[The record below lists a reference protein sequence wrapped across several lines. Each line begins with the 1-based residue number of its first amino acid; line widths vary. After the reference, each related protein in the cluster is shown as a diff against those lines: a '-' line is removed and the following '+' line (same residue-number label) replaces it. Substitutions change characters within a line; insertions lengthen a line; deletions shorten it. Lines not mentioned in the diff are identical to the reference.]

1 MPIAPSRR
9 GRRTTVAL
17 ALLTT
22 TLVPGLAQLP
32 ALAPA
37 SATASLAT
45 ADRGDIV
52 GDLVSTIGDTVPGLS
67 DLDLR
72 GRVLPTRAQLAA
84 ADRLGP
90 TTLRWNA
97 LGTPASLLPTDGAL
111 ARATSPD
118 PVRAARAFLEDHASL
133 FGLTR
138 AAMGDLEVVNAQELA
153 SYPDAQGRPTAPAG
167 HAVLLRQRFGDLS
180 PAIGS
185 MVTVGV
191 SRGEIA
197 YVSSSLARVA
207 DGTSVPAAELS
218 PVQAWV
224 EAAANVGRSITGS
237 VLSKIVETLDEATAG
252 VVAWTRLAVPGFS
265 EQQQVRLRALAL
277 ADGTVRPVYETNV
290 VDNTDGHAF
299 AYTLMVDAV
308 TGDVLHRA
316 HQVENDS
323 VQEVF
328 QGAFTGTE
336 CGPKHPFELTDDA
349 TRTLTA
355 VALALPLDDVVVK
368 FFGPKDRLLFTGDLL
383 TSPEVATYTAPEP
396 LPAGVYSAQVC
407 PFDEAS
413 AVLGMYALLVTTS
426 DTGAPTPG
434 GAAFAP
440 TWSYFP
446 ANPSM
451 SSTKVGTTPS
461 NDVVGCWT
469 ATEGCTE
476 PTGPF
481 ANVASPLAWD
491 QVNVAGLSSM
501 TTLGNNANT
510 HEAWVSPLTP
520 GGLFQAPISP
530 VRDYTGEFTDAWNES
545 GCAPTNLVPGGNDV
559 NYVTGNLFVSHN
571 RMHDYSYYLG
581 FTEANYNMQLDNFG
595 KGGVG
600 ADQEI
605 GNVQAGALTSP
616 VFDATGVATGR
627 NNANQVTLQDGVPGI
642 TNQYL
647 FQPAAGAFYAPCTDG
662 SLDMGIVGHE
672 YTHAISNRMI
682 AGPDEGIGSQQG
694 GAMGESWGDLVA
706 AEYQFSHGYDN
717 GGNIWAVGVYATGN
731 KTTAI
736 RNFSINRNPL
746 NYSNYG
752 YDTLG
757 VQVHADGEIWSGT
770 QWEVRQALVE
780 KWDAR
785 FPYRDKK
792 LQVACAEGTPNAS
805 PVAPQFCPGNRRW
818 IQLLFDA
825 FLLQQGSTTM
835 LDARDAMLAADR
847 MRFGGENQQVMWRAF
862 ARRGMGANATIAKAD
877 ESDVTGGFATPKEP
891 NATVRFTGGN
901 GPTQVFVGM
910 FEARTS
916 PAADTDPRT
925 KRISSTARFA
935 PGTYDVIYVSRKGG
949 FHRTTLQL
957 RAGETR
963 TVRMPEHRN
972 LAAGAAGAKVIDATP
987 GSLKTEA
994 LIDGTEDTN
1003 WAGITAENVDESNPY
1018 VAVDLAGG
1026 TSTIRRVQVSALLN
1040 PVDGPE
1046 DVDQASGSRFTA
1058 LRRFA
1063 IEVCTSGCESSK
1075 ARWTRVFTSAPDA
1088 FPSVRPRP
1096 TAPTQAMRSFRL
1108 PRPARAAAVRLVT
1121 LENQCTGFKGYAGEL
1136 DNDPITTTDCATGS
1150 DRGTIVHAAEL
1161 QVFSR

>member
-1 MPIAPSRR
+1 MPTAPSRR

-17 ALLTT
+17 ALLTA

-32 ALAPA
+32 ALAT
-37 SATASLAT
+37 SATATAA
-45 ADRGDIV
+45 ADRGDVV
-52 GDLVSTIGDTVPGLS
+52 GDVVATIGDTVPGLS

-72 GRVLPTRAQLAA
+72 GRVLPTRAQQAA
-84 ADRLGP
+84 AQRLGAV
-90 TTLRWNA
+90 TVRWNA
-97 LGTPASLLPTDGAL
+97 FGTPTSLLPDDGVL
-111 ARATSPD
+111 APATAGD
-118 PVRAARAFLEDHASL
+118 PVRAARAFLEDNAGL

-138 AAMGDLEVVNAQELA
+138 AAMADLELVNAQRLA
-153 SYPDAQGRPTAPAG
+153 AYPDAQGRPTAEAG
-167 HAVLLRQRFGDLS
+167 HAVLFRQRFGDLS

-191 SRGEIA
+191 ARGEIA

-207 DGTSVPAAELS
+207 DTATVPAAELT

-224 EAAANVGRSITGS
+224 EAAANVGRSITGAT
-237 VLSKIVETLDEATAG
+237 LSKIAESVDQAVAG
-252 VVAWTRLAVPGFS
+252 SVPWTRLAVPGFS
-265 EQQQVRLRALAL
+265 EQQQVRLRALAH

-290 VDNTDGHAF
+290 VDNTGGHAF
-299 AYTLMVDAV
+299 AYTLLVDAV

-328 QGAFTGTE
+328 QGSFTSTE
-336 CGPKHPFELTDDA
+336 CGAKHPFELTDDA

-355 VALALPLDDVVVK
+355 VALALPADDVVVK
-368 FFGPKDRLLFTGDLL
+368 FFGPQDRLLFTGDLL

-396 LPAGVYSAQVC
+396 LRAGVYSAQVC

-413 AVLGMYALLVTTS
+413 AVVGTYALLVNTS
-426 DTGAPTPG
+426 DEGAPTPG
-434 GAAFAP
+434 GGAGLAP

-451 SSTKVGTTPS
+451 ASTKVGKTPS

-469 ATEGCTE
+469 DTPGCTE

-481 ANVASPLAWD
+481 ANIASPFAWD
-491 QVNVAGLSSM
+491 QVNVAGSSSM
-501 TTLGNNANT
+501 TTVGNNANT
-510 HEAWVSPLTP
+510 HEAWGSPLSP
-520 GGLFQAPISP
+520 GGLFQAPVSP

-545 GCAPTNLVPGGNDV
+545 ACDPANLVPGGNDI

-595 KGGVG
+595 KGGVP
-600 ADQEI
+600 ADQET

-616 VFDATGVATGR
+616 VFDETGVATGR
-627 NNANQVTLQDGVPGI
+627 NNANQITLQDGVPGI

-647 FQPAAGAFYAPCTDG
+647 FQPVAGAFYAPCTDG

-717 GGNIWAVGVYATGN
+717 GGNIFAVGVYATGN

-736 RNFSINRNPL
+736 RNFAINRNPL

-757 VQVHADGEIWSGT
+757 VQVHADGEIWNGT
-770 QWEVRQALVE
+770 NWEVRQALVE

-785 FPYRDKK
+785 FPYRDEE
-792 LQVACAEGTPNAS
+792 LQLACAQGTANAS

-818 IQLLFDA
+818 IQLMFDS
-825 FLLQQGSTTM
+825 FLLQQGATSM

-847 MRFGGENQQVMWRAF
+847 MRFRGENQQVMWRAF

-877 ESDVTGGFATPKEP
+877 ENEVTGGFATPKEP

-916 PAADTDPRT
+916 PAADTDVRT
-925 KRISSTARFA
+925 KKVSSTARFA
-935 PGTYDVIYVSRKGG
+935 PGTYDVLYVSRKGG
-949 FHRTTLQL
+949 FHRATLRL

-963 TVRMPEHRN
+963 TVRMPSHRN
-972 LAAGAAGAKVIDATP
+972 LAASAAGAKVIDATE

-1003 WAGITAENVDESNPY
+1003 WAGITAENVDESNPS

-1063 IEVCTSGCESSK
+1063 IEVCTSGCESGK
-1075 ARWTRVFTSAPDA
+1075 ARWTRVYTSRPDA

-1108 PRPARAAAVRLVT
+1108 PQPARAAAVRLVT
-1121 LENQCTGFKGYAGEL
+1121 LENQCTGFAGYAGEL
-1136 DNDPITTTDCATGS
+1136 DNDPVTTTDCATGS